1 MRLILTLLTAFVSS
15 CIGPVSYTDIAYPPT
30 NPAQI
35 EVIHLNQIQRPYD
48 IIGECRGDALLQN
61 AKHLK
66 KMAAKL
72 GADAISIPEVQP
84 GGLIVSQALRWK
96 D

>member
-1 MRLILTLLTAFVSS
+1 MRYILLLLTAVVSS
-15 CIGPVSYTDIAYPPT
+15 CVGPVSYTDTVYPPT

-48 IIGECRGDALLQN
+48 IIGECRGDVVLHS
-61 AKHLK
+61 AKDLK

-72 GADAISIPEVQP
+72 GADAISIPERDQR
-84 GGLIVSQALRWK
+84 GYIIAQALKWK
-96 D
+96 R